1 MHKSVDNKS
10 SNYPNYIYTALH
22 PPRFQVQLRYGE
34 QVATRC
40 DPVDAGLCPED
51 HGLDAADVRVVA
63 HDPRHARLPHRR
75 QLRGGQPGAGVIA
88 ILVPKPGQSITVR
101 GWVFPVVSELLPT
114 CPPP

>member
-1 MHKSVDNKS
+1 MDKSAVNES
-10 SNYPNYIYTALH
+10 SHTSPLH

-34 QVATRC
+34 QVLTRG

-63 HDPRHARLPHRR
+63 HDPRHARLLHRR

-88 ILVPKPGQSITVR
+88 ILVPKPGQSITIRVHAPGR
-101 GWVFPVVSELLPT
+101 L
-114 CPPP
+114 